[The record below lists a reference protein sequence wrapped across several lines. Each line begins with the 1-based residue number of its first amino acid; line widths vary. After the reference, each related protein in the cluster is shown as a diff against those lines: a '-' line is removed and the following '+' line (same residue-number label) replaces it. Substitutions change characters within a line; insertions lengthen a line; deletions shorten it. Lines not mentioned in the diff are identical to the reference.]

1 MVQILDSALGHVV
14 VGAVHSCSSAHYG
27 EMSYMLQRA
36 FDLTVEVSMQPC
48 SVWVHG
54 VLCVTLNYRIHRH
67 CKEKQQSRYAHSQ
80 KDL

>member
-1 MVQILDSALGHVV
+1 
-14 VGAVHSCSSAHYG
+14 
-27 EMSYMLQRA
+27 MLQRA

-54 VLCVTLNYRIHRH
+54 VLCAILNYRIHRH